1 MGRVHLVIVEDVSES
16 TARPV
21 VIDTM
26 VASALLRRERRLD
39 EVTPYDLLVRDRAI
53 VVSFA
58 TVAELR
64 FGALNAGWGELRMR
78 SLHRSLSALTVVE
91 PAGDVVQR
99 WAELR
104 VECSRLGHPLGQ
116 KVHDSDRWIAA
127 TALARDLELVS
138 DDRVFEASPR
148 CIAARL
154 SARNRTRPSV
164 YL

>member
-1 MGRVHLVIVEDVSES
+1 MSEPP
-16 TARPV
+16 ARPV

-26 VASALLRRERRLD
+26 VASALLRRERRPG
-39 EVTPYDLLVRDRAI
+39 EATPYDSLVRGRRL

-64 FGALNAGWGELRMR
+64 FGALNAGWGGLRMR
-78 SLHRSLSALTVVE
+78 ALSRSLSALTVVE

-138 DDRVFEASPR
+138 DDKVFEAVR
-148 CIAARL
+148 GLRL
-154 SARNRTRPSV
+154 LTGR
-164 YL
+164 